1 VTIRTA
7 VQAMLV
13 GMPTPQDLHRTEVD
27 GQVFITVGATVLFTY
42 ASDDAG
48 LRNLAAVTLP
58 QMGFTGRRVAQVLG
72 ITEVYVSMLRARA
85 RLEGS
90 AAVTRRRG
98 RPSALAA
105 AQVRQARSWRAAGH
119 CDIEIGA
126 RLGVHA
132 TTVARAL
139 VGIERPGPAPV
150 QEVLPEPDDTAPEAA
165 PTMAVPAH
173 PEPVAGEPVAG
184 EAEALTPDP
193 EPAGSARVAT
203 GALRCRYAGAMLL
216 HPYLDR
222 VGAEAIFAT
231 LTGGPARRYNDLA
244 VLSTATLGFAWGIDT
259 VEGAKHLRR
268 AEAGAALGLAVI
280 PELATLRSRLSALA
294 DGSDPLAGAAGLRR
308 RDAGRR
314 PGRGPG
320 LLRR

>member
-1 VTIRTA
+1 
-7 VQAMLV
+7 
-13 GMPTPQDLHRTEVD
+13 
-27 GQVFITVGATVLFTY
+27 
-42 ASDDAG
+42 
-48 LRNLAAVTLP
+48 
-58 QMGFTGRRVAQVLG
+58 
-72 ITEVYVSMLRARA
+72 VYVSMLRARA

>member
-1 VTIRTA
+1 
-7 VQAMLV
+7 MLV

-184 EAEALTPDP
+184 EAEAL
-193 EPAGSARVAT
+193 S
-203 GALRCRYAGAMLL
+203 
-216 HPYLDR
+216 
-222 VGAEAIFAT
+222 AT
-231 LTGGPARRYNDLA
+231 LPVGPARRYNDLA

-314 PGRGPG
+314 PGRVGRVVVWCSSPWRPGAHRRRARSGHRRSRPGPRPG
-320 LLRR
+320 RHAAR